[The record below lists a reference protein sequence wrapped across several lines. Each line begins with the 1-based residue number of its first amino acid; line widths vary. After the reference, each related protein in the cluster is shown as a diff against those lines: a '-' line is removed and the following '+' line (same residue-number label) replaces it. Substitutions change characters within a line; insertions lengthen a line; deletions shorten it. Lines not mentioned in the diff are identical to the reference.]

1 MAITAQV
8 ICVLSRELEDR
19 PSNTAPPYRGHA
31 VNHVVVGIGMP
42 SADDLGVGLV
52 WSGSERKDSER
63 PGFVGHEETVSACD
77 VFLSINPAR
86 VSVGPLSRI
95 PMRLHEGAGVLTRP
109 GDALAVFKGGDL
121 NLRINWLQ

>member
-1 MAITAQV
+1 MGVAAQV
-8 ICVLSRELEDR
+8 IRVLSRELEDR
-19 PSNTAPPYRGHA
+19 PSNTSPSHRGHA
-31 VNHVVVGIGMP
+31 MNDVVVSIGMP
-42 SADDLGVGLV
+42 RAFDLGVGFV
-52 WSGSERKDSER
+52 WIGYERKDGER
-63 PGFVGHEETVSACD
+63 PSLIGHKEAVSVRD
-77 VFLSINPAR
+77 VFLSVNPAW